1 MIASWGKLL
10 AFILLISGC
19 ATNTQQKI
27 NTDAFEETWEVDQS
41 SHSYL
46 VEAKRNIKAFENAN
60 PREVIV
66 PYVQLVNQL
75 QLVGEEEICSEQ
87 NVERYQTMYELNPS
101 SIFATS
107 LLFNCEVG
115 TAQDVA
121 HYLLSYE
128 AILTVLLSENNGS
141 SFEKAV
147 KIREI
152 SEAELILSTADYTI
166 LDSEIIPNG
175 DRFKFRLHAVD
186 NDSGEFEYHYYDNFD
201 FLKKIF
207 QSYLFYVE
215 DKQVSEA
222 ILKEFSK
229 QKDAAIVNLMSTELL
244 REKKYQEVID
254 FLEKIESLS
263 PISNLN
269 LARAYL
275 YTQQDEKLMSLVD
288 SIFEQK
294 DLGDVNS
301 AVFLAELIYS
311 LNGSSE
317 NSAEIEEL
325 IKDVAKRTRAGEA
338 EYLLAKSFL
347 VREKV
352 SEFESW
358 ALKAL
363 QKNSTFYYSKIVQEY
378 EFGKLK
384 SRRIDFVKR
393 AHLLNIKQAT
403 HDLALSLKQASNSK
417 KNIKEVLALLEK
429 NVSRDFAASIFYLGH
444 MYFYGDGVVEDK
456 LRAKQLIQNSAEKG
470 YKKAVVFLAE
480 NFKGV

>member
-1 MIASWGKLL
+1 MITNWGKLI

-19 ATNTQQKI
+19 ATNYQKNI
-27 NTDAFEETWEVDQS
+27 NTGVFENTWETNQS
-41 SHSYL
+41 NNSYL
-46 VEAKRNIKAFENAN
+46 VEAKKNIKAFDNAS
-60 PREVIV
+60 PREVVV

-75 QLVGEEEICSEQ
+75 QQISEEEICSKQ
-87 NVERYQTMYELNPS
+87 NIKRYQAMYELNPS

-115 TAQDVA
+115 TAQDTA

-215 DKQVSEA
+215 DKQVSKA
-222 ILKEFSK
+222 ILQEFSK
-229 QKDAAIVNLMSTELL
+229 QKDAVIINLMSSELL
-244 REKKYQEVID
+244 REKKYQEAID
-254 FLEKIESLS
+254 YLEKIESLS

-275 YTQQDEKLMSLVD
+275 YTQKDEKLMSLVD

-301 AVFLAELIYS
+301 AIFLTELIYS

-317 NSAEIEEL
+317 NSTEIEEL
-325 IKDVAKRTRAGEA
+325 INDVAKRTRTGEA

-347 VREKV
+347 LRDEI

-358 ALKAL
+358 ALKSL
-363 QKNSTFYYSKIVQEY
+363 QKNSTFYYSKIMQEY

-384 SRRIDFVKR
+384 SKHLDFVKR

-403 HDLALSLKQASNSK
+403 HDLALSLKQASNSG
-417 KNIKEVLALLEK
+417 KNIKQVLALLEK
-429 NVSRDFAASIFYLGH
+429 NVSREFAASIFYLGH

-456 LRAKQLIQNSAEKG
+456 LRAKQLIQDSAEKG
-470 YKKAVVFLAE
+470 YKKAMDFLAE